1 MVSDAT
7 QDSDRDDGLRGDS
20 GVVVS
25 LVERPDGKVRLVFD
39 DVQRSGSE
47 PATWNHQFFFTRT
60 EVDLDA
66 LLETK
71 LGESDLARIG
81 FAITARLAAHRKVAG
96 EDRDDGGSTA

>member
-1 MVSDAT
+1 MASEAI
-7 QDSDRDDGLRGDS
+7 QDLNRDDGLRGNS

-39 DVQRSGSE
+39 DVRRSSSGE
-47 PATWNHQFFFTRT
+47 PATWDHQFFFTRT

-71 LGESDLARIG
+71 LSESDLAQIG

-96 EDRDDGGSTA
+96 